1 THGYIDPGLSMPVM
15 LGVLPGAFLG
25 ARILM
30 GAKTQILRIIFS
42 VVFKFSKP
50 LTFALLFYQIKF

>member
-1 THGYIDPGLSMPVM
+1 MPVM

-42 VVFKFSKP
+42 FVLV
-50 LTFALLFYQIKF
+50 LMALKMVYNSLIESV